1 MFLLKTAWI
10 PKGVAKT
17 TTNTTQ
23 PEEKISCLQTN
34 KNQFVLKLLNKLVR
48 PNKTLGS
55 YA

>member
-1 MFLLKTAWI
+1 MILLKIAWI

-17 TTNTTQ
+17 LANTNQ
-23 PEEKISCLQTN
+23 PGEKISCLQTN
-34 KNQFVLKLLNKLVR
+34 KNSFVLELLNELVR